1 MIVLTHRPHL
11 TVKYRVTGCE
21 GSVRAAGEPKR
32 GTKWIDPLQIREREI
47 GPIRTEVTERVLIF
61 QRPKRTRNVFEIRL
75 KTNIKERRGSSR
87 EIETAGNSVRS
98 RRLSVRVRRRRKR
111 RAGMPRGRRRAAA
124 VRQRR
129 DQGGS
134 LQRRL
139 CKAASSFN
147 KDRIAEREGRTAGV
161 DRRATH
167 TSASFS
173 K

>member
-1 MIVLTHRPHL
+1 MR
-11 TVKYRVTGCE
+11 GE
-21 GSVRAAGEPKR
+21 RARSWRAKKA
-32 GTKWIDPLQIREREI
+32 TKWIDPLQIREREI

-75 KTNIKERRGSSR
+75 KTNIKERREREKGSSR

-98 RRLSVRVRRRRKR
+98 RRLSVRPTVRVRRRRRRKR
-111 RAGMPRGRRRAAA
+111 AMHRGREREGER
-124 VRQRR
+124 RQRQ

-134 LQRRL
+134 LPRRL

-173 K
+173 KW